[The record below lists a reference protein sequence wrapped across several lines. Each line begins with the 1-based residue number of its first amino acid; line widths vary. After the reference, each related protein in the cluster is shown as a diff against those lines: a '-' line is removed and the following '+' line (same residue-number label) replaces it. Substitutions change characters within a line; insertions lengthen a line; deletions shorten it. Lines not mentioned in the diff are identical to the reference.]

1 MNAFWLILAGVVGG
15 VLGGMGFGGGTLL
28 IPILT
33 FLLGVRYPL
42 ASWVNLVAFLP
53 TAIVALTTHIKNKL
67 IDVYSL
73 LYALFFALF
82 GLGAG
87 VMLSGKVPEDVLRYI
102 FGVFMVALGSISV
115 FFVLFGYFK
124 RKRKN

>member
-1 MNAFWLILAGVVGG
+1 MNAFWLIIAGVVGG
-15 VLGGMGFGGGTLL
+15 ALGGMGFGGGTLL